1 MSFDW
6 HRVWAVTRNDLKQLL
21 RSRDFLLPMGI
32 LGALFFVIIPLI
44 LLGSIE
50 AIGRIGSVSNVSAAL
65 DALPAQAQAQIRG
78 TTPAARTQYA
88 LAVYLFAPLA
98 VIVPLTISSA
108 VGAAALVGER
118 EKGTGEFLAH
128 SPASTNEIYVGKLLA
143 SLIPGYATT
152 LAGFTIY
159 SLMVNIIVGPEVGGW
174 FFPTSEWWLLML
186 WVVPPFL
193 CLALSIVL
201 RLSARVRSTAAAQQA
216 SGLVTL
222 PLILLA
228 YSQSTGALFGA
239 STSTGAIGLVAWIV
253 AILSLMSGMRAVR
266 RGRLLGVSDEM

>member
-6 HRVWAVTRNDLKQLL
+6 HRVRAVTRNDLKQLL